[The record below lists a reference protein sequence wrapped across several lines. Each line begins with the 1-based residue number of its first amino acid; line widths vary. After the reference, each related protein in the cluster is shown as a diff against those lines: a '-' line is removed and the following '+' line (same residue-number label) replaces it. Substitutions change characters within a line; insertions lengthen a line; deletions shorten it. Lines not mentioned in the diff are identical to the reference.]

1 MDKKLKILQ
10 QVTEM
15 VHSSLDLKKIFKH
28 ITDGVVRYMGFTTA
42 IFFMLDQKRTRFEV
56 KALTTRKG
64 LLTLI
69 NTVGGISIKN
79 FSIPAELTLNAA
91 IRSAM
96 NGQTVVVKTLE
107 EIVYP
112 LISKK
117 RCADL
122 QKLGKT
128 KTLIILP
135 LENDGEVIGAV
146 FITSKQEEIPEEEL
160 EMIKSFSLAASNAI
174 KNADLHQQVKKAY
187 EKISSSKVALRA
199 SESKYGTLFK
209 SIADPIFIFDKK
221 THRFLDCNKAALD
234 RYGYTLKKLKTMTP
248 YDLHPVE
255 DLKDVDKNINDDS
268 DLSAHQYTHITKKG
282 ERLYVEIHTAPL
294 EYEGE
299 EAWISIIRDI
309 TLHQQAEAEIKRS
322 HEELK
327 KLTAHLQT
335 VREEE
340 RTLVAYE
347 LHDDIG
353 QGLSALKMDLYMLE
367 KKFLKGEK
375 NLSDRFQKTKDLL
388 DNMIQTTRKIYTDLR
403 PTLLEHFSIKEVV
416 EDYVDKFQDLT
427 KITGVC
433 EIDLGETSLDEG
445 FSLALFRIVQE
456 ALNNVKWHSQATK
469 VTIRLVKENKYIEL
483 KIKDNGIGI
492 KDADLKRPSSFGIIG
507 MRERANLLGG
517 KLDVRAVPNKGTL
530 VLVHFPLS

>member
-1 MDKKLKILQ
+1 MDKKLEILQ

-42 IFFMLDQKRTRFEV
+42 IFFMLDKKRTRFEV

-135 LENDGEVIGAV
+135 LENDGEVIGGV
-146 FITSKQEEIPEEEL
+146 FITSKQEEILEEEL
-160 EMIKSFSLAASNAI
+160 EMIKSFSHAASNAI
-174 KNADLHQQVKKAY
+174 KNADLHQQVKNAY
-187 EKISSSKVALRA
+187 EETRLSQEALHL
-199 SESKYGTLFK
+199 SESKCSILFE
-209 SIADPIFIFDKK
+209 SIPDPVFILDKK
-221 THRFLDCNKAALD
+221 TRHFLDCNKAALD
-234 RYGYTLKKLKTMTP
+234 RYGYTLKELKTKTP

-255 DLKDVDKNINDDS
+255 DFAALDEHISNETDFS
-268 DLSAHQYTHITKKG
+268 PHQYTQITKRG
-282 ERLYVEIHTAPL
+282 ERLQVEIHSAPL

-309 TLHQQAEAEIKRS
+309 TLHKQAEAEIKRS

-327 KLTAHLQT
+327 KLAAHLQT
-335 VREEE
+335 IREEE

-367 KKFLKGEK
+367 EKFLKGE
-375 NLSDRFQKTKDLL
+375 NLSARFQKTKDLL
-388 DNMIQTTRKIYTDLR
+388 DNMIQTIRKIYTDLR
-403 PTLLEHFSIKEVV
+403 PTLLEHFSIKEVI
-416 EDYVDKFQDLT
+416 EDHVDKFQDLT
-427 KITGVC
+427 KIKSEC
-433 EIDLGETSLDEG
+433 EIDLGETRLEEG

-469 VTIRLVKENKYIEL
+469 VTVKLVKENNHIEL
-483 KIKDNGIGI
+483 KIEDNGIGI
-492 KDADLKRPSSFGIIG
+492 KVADLKRPSSFGIIG
-507 MRERANLLGG
+507 MRERASLLGG
-517 KLDVRAVPNKGTL
+517 KLDVRAVPNKGTS
-530 VLVHFPLS
+530 VLVHFPL

>member
-1 MDKKLKILQ
+1 MDKKLEILQ

-15 VHSSLDLKKIFKH
+15 VYSSLDLEKIFKH
-28 ITDGVVRYMGFTTA
+28 ITDGIVRYMGFTTA

-56 KALTTRKG
+56 KALTTKKG

-69 NTVGGISIKN
+69 NKIGAISIKN
-79 FSIPAELTLNAA
+79 FSIPAELTFNEA

-96 NGQTVVVKTLE
+96 NRETVVVKTLE
-107 EIVYP
+107 EIIYP
-112 LISKK
+112 LINKK

-122 QKLGKT
+122 QRLGKT

-135 LENDGEVIGAV
+135 LENAGEVIGGV
-146 FITSKQEEIPEEEL
+146 FITSKKEEIPEEEL
-160 EMIKSFSLAASNAI
+160 EMIKSFSHAASNAI
-174 KNADLHQQVKKAY
+174 KNADLHQQVKKAF
-187 EKISSSKVALRA
+187 EEIRRSQVALHL
-199 SESKYGTLFK
+199 SEAKYGTLFE
-209 SIADPIFIFDKK
+209 SIPDPVIILDKK
-221 THRFLDCNKAALD
+221 TRHFLDCNKAALD
-234 RYGYTLKKLKTMTP
+234 RYGYTLKELKTKTP
-248 YDLHPVE
+248 HDLHPVE
-255 DLKDVDKNINDDS
+255 DFKELDKNIKNEKDFMP
-268 DLSAHQYTHITKKG
+268 HQYTQITKKG
-282 ERLYVEIHTAPL
+282 ERLQVEIHSAPV
-294 EYEGE
+294 EYEGK

-309 TLHQQAEAEIKRS
+309 TLHKQAEAEIKRS

-353 QGLSALKMDLYMLE
+353 QGLSALKMDIYMLE
-367 KKFLKGEK
+367 QKFLKGEK

-403 PTLLEHFSIKEVV
+403 PTLLEHFSIKEVI
-416 EDYVDKFQDLT
+416 EDHVDKFQDLT
-427 KITGVC
+427 KIKSEC
-433 EIDLGETSLDEG
+433 EIDLGGTSLDEG

-469 VTIRLVKENKYIEL
+469 VLVKLVKENNHIEL

-492 KDADLKRPSSFGIIG
+492 KQADLKRPSSFGIIG
-507 MRERANLLGG
+507 MRERASLLGG
-517 KLDVRAVPNKGTL
+517 KLDVRAVPNKGTS
-530 VLVHFPLS
+530 VLVHFPL